1 MDAAKDK
8 AIEEGQN
15 IQQESPQLDEKDKH
29 RVLIEALSLAVNVT
43 GNQCFDHHVCTE
55 NHPGGS
61 RLQME
66 LEQRW
71 NDLVLATT
79 SDKVK
84 KDHLLPTSEAT
95 VSWLQKIYA
104 LYTEPRRHYHTV
116 VHLWEMFDL
125 LDIVIAKLSVPK
137 WYVPMA
143 WSVFFHDA
151 IYDPKSNRNEKDSAE
166 LFRGFVDDCM
176 ADAIDKKTF
185 SSVLTMILATEK
197 HKVILPREVSKPMSE
212 DEKLEDIMMQ
222 KHFLDVDMA
231 VLGKQ
236 RDSYMKYAALI
247 RKEYEFV
254 PHDVYCRKRAEILES
269 FLDDKSGTDNDSSMD
284 NTSEKNYIYLTESF
298 GGAFEDRARENLR
311 NEINLLRNNTI
322 PG

>member
-1 MDAAKDK
+1 MDAAKGKIIK
-8 AIEEGQN
+8 AGQN
-15 IQQESPQLDEKDKH
+15 RQQESPQLNEKDEH
-29 RVLIEALSLAVNVT
+29 HNLIEALSLAANVT

-84 KDHLLPTSEAT
+84 KDNLLSTSETT
-95 VSWLQKIYA
+95 VSWLQQIYT
-104 LYTEPRRHYHTV
+104 LHTEPRRHYHTV
-116 VHLWEMFDL
+116 VHLWEMFEL

-166 LFRGFVDDCM
+166 LFRGFVDDCL
-176 ADAIDKKTF
+176 AEAIDKKTF
-185 SSVLTMILATEK
+185 GSVYTMILATEK
-197 HKVILPREVSKPMSE
+197 HKVILPSEVSEQMSE
-212 DEKLEDIMMQ
+212 EEKLEDIMMQ
-222 KHFLDVDMA
+222 KQFLDIDMA

-254 PHDVYCRKRAEILES
+254 PHDVYCSKRAEILES
-269 FLDDKSGTDNDSSMD
+269 FLDDKSGTDNDSSTD
-284 NTSEKNYIYLTESF
+284 STSEKKYIYLTEF
-298 GGAFEDRARENLR
+298 FRGAFEDRARENLR

-322 PG
+322 PV